1 MNTIRRLLLL
11 APLALGS
18 LDAAPSHA
26 QLGGA
31 PREHRQGSVAY
42 LSGGIGEEEREAIK
56 AAAASYP
63 LTLELAT
70 TGPQRNPYIADAR
83 VEIRDTTGR
92 AVLDATAQ
100 GPFVLVRLPEGT
112 YTVDVDWNDAEQ
124 RRVVQIAP
132 DKHQHLV
139 LEFPRSADR

>member
-1 MNTIRRLLLL
+1 M
-11 APLALGS
+11 
-18 LDAAPSHA
+18 
-26 QLGGA
+26 
-31 PREHRQGSVAY
+31 
-42 LSGGIGEEEREAIK
+42 K

-70 TGPQRNPYIADAR
+70 TGPQRNAYIADAR

-92 AVLDATAQ
+92 AVLDATAE

-139 LEFPRSADR
+139 LEFARSADR

>member
-1 MNTIRRLLLL
+1 MNTIQRLLLL

-18 LDAAPSHA
+18 LDAPRSHA
-26 QLGGA
+26 QVGSP

-42 LSGGIGEEEREAIK
+42 LSGGVGEDEQQAIK

-70 TGPQRNPYIADAR
+70 AGPQRNPYIADAR
-83 VEIRDTTGR
+83 VEIRDARGR
-92 AVLDATAQ
+92 AVLDTTVE
-100 GPFVLVRLPEGT
+100 GPLVLVRAPAGT
-112 YTVDVDWNDAEQ
+112 YTVDVDWNGAQLE
-124 RRVVQIAP
+124 RVIQIAP
-132 DKHQHLV
+132 DRHEHVV